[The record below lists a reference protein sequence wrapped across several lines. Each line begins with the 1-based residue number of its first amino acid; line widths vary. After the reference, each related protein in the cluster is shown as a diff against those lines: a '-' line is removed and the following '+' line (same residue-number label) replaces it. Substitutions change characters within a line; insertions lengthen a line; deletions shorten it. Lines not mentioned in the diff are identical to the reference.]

1 MRHSDWIEAVLPKV
15 ADRLYRE
22 LLLLDPVLNESACS
36 PITAATYHPSR
47 HLQSLTATPIGN
59 SEAPMVSMPSAC
71 KVPVGECKAY
81 ALSQALL
88 ACQRGSPGIGGQV
101 VFRYVGA
108 ARSAWNALR
117 KLLKDFSPATKALVG
132 QLRSQQAGLSSDG
145 KALLNEAACLHDDLL
160 RAWKRLPFLGEAI
173 ADEVCPEDMKVSLGK
188 KHDQHHLDRITEP
201 LLGCYSDKEI
211 ADLVPDGDEPG
222 DNNEWAVARVA
233 NRRKKLTGS
242 RKGGRLGKPG
252 RPRKTHSET

>member
-108 ARSAWNALR
+108 ARSAWNVLR

-132 QLRSQQAGLSSDG
+132 QLRSQYVGLSPDG
-145 KALLNEAACLHDDLL
+145 KALLDEVACLHDDLVG
-160 RAWKRLPFLGEAI
+160 AWKRLPFLGEAI
-173 ADEVCPEDMKVSLGK
+173 ADEVCPEDMKVRLGK
-188 KHDQHHLDRITEP
+188 KHDQHHLDKITEP

-211 ADLVPDGDEPG
+211 VDLVPDGEKPG
-222 DNNEWAVARVA
+222 DNNELAVARVA

-242 RKGGRLGKPG
+242 RKGGRVGKPG